1 MEPGKFSKLAEQVV
15 TPERSSHFTGDIET
29 IRVLL
34 SQGYPINNALDGT
47 HQTLFGMAIKYDC
60 EDVAK
65 VQGLSVRVYVIQFLV
80 DNGANVFLRDN
91 DVGQPWAMASFRVK
105 SHFLWAITRLLFV
118 DRTTSAFAY
127 LPDDMLKEIQLKF
140 IQLCLST
147 T

>member
-1 MEPGKFSKLAEQVV
+1 MTSK
-15 TPERSSHFTGDIET
+15 RRGSSNGTWKIFKACRAGDIET

-65 VQGLSVRVYVIQFLV
+65 FLV